1 MAITGNATTDQIDQ
15 TATRAGTIVSKLLG
29 TGCEAKMVA
38 WLEPLEDDAARQQAK
53 TARAALFQL
62 LVAAADLGELAGT
75 TDWEPEALAERIER
89 IEACVISALNVF
101 ERECNLDRNELG
113 GAYFARRNYIPQA
126 WQKSA
131 AA

>member
-1 MAITGNATTDQIDQ
+1 MTIIGKATTDQIDQ
-15 TATRAGTIVSKLLG
+15 TAARANTIVSKLLN
-29 TGCEAKMVA
+29 TACEAKMVA
-38 WLEPLEDDAARQQAK
+38 WLEPLEDAAAKQQAK

-75 TDWEPEALAERIER
+75 ADWDQEALTQRIER

-113 GAYFARRNYIPQA
+113 GAYFARRDYVPQA
-126 WQKSA
+126 WQRPA